1 MAKKAAHTLSQWP
14 LKTPFEAQYR
24 AFKGPFKGRY
34 NELGG
39 PTESAVRE
47 CAAMVGAHDFS
58 PRTGTKCAIG
68 TLLSNIESLEPIDR
82 STDQSN

>member
-1 MAKKAAHTLSQWP
+1 MAFKD
-14 LKTPFEAQYR
+14 PFGGQYK

-39 PTESAVRE
+39 PTESAVRK

-68 TLLSNIESLEPIDR
+68 TLRFSTHMRPIKIFISSAIMRSLKYRLLKIH
-82 STDQSN
+82 